1 MLHFVH
7 DELPLRLMVNISDP
21 INEILKKKKKMAW
34 LKNSD
39 LKTFQINTC
48 FKCTDVHFVL
58 MLSILL

>member
-1 MLHFVH
+1 MLHFVQ

-21 INEILKKKKKMAW
+21 IKEILKKKKMAW

>member
-21 INEILKKKKKMAW
+21 INEILKKKKMAW

-39 LKTFQINTC
+39 LKTFQINTY